1 MDLTVPRVIMWQF
14 LIGAALAAVL
24 LGVFGKVAGYSA
36 MLGSLTA
43 VIPNAFLALRL
54 MAPRR
59 DPGAQS
65 LMRAVWIGEVGK
77 LALTVILFVLVF
89 VLVRPLSPAA
99 LFAGF
104 IVSQMVVLSGLL
116 MRGSTETE
124 TSNTNGS

>member
-14 LIGAALAAVL
+14 LTGAALAAVL
-24 LGVFGKVAGYSA
+24 LGVLGKVAGYSA

-43 VIPNAFLALRL
+43 VIPNAFLGLRL

-104 IVSQMVVLSGLL
+104 IVTQMVVFSGLL
-116 MRGSTETE
+116 MRGSTDTKNE
-124 TSNTNGS
+124 

>member
-14 LIGAALAAVL
+14 LTGAALAAVL
-24 LGVFGKVAGYSA
+24 LGVLGKVAGYSA

-43 VIPNAFLALRL
+43 VIPNAFLGLRL

-104 IVSQMVVLSGLL
+104 IVTQMVVFSGFL
-116 MRGSTETE
+116 MRGSTD
-124 TSNTNGS
+124 TNNE